1 MGKDDFILSKQVVT
15 GMCIHELVFPNTYF
29 HTLEQIQLVVNLYN
43 M

>member
-1 MGKDDFILSKQVVT
+1 MGSDDFIFSKQAVT
-15 GMCIHELVFPNTYF
+15 GMCIHELVFRNTYF